1 MRNWL
6 AFALLLLPAV
16 VAAAP
21 SRPAVEKLLGGY
33 EINTTADDLKRLGDG
48 VDHVLCAIAIDP
60 KVSRLR
66 RNRALSALAAVPSV
80 EGKQLLL
87 FVLHDKA
94 RATEGAD
101 ELDLHSAIVALAA
114 FGPEVSRE
122 LVPFLAHE
130 SSDIR
135 EASAKSLAVAH
146 AKDAVSSLRMRLTV
160 ERDDTVLRVVRDSV
174 IALEREN

>member
-33 EINTTADDLKRLGDG
+33 EANATGEDLKRLGDG
-48 VDHVLCAIAIDP
+48 VDHVLCAIAMDP

-66 RNRALSALAAVPSV
+66 RNRALSALSVVPSV

-94 RATEGAD
+94 RAVEGAD
-101 ELDLHSAIVALAA
+101 ELDLHSAIVSLAA
-114 FGPEVSRE
+114 FGPEVSRD
-122 LVPFLAHE
+122 LLPFLAHD

-135 EASAKSLAVAH
+135 EATARSLAAAH
-146 AKDAVSSLRMRLTV
+146 AKDAINSLRMRLTV
-160 ERDDTVLRVVRDSV
+160 ERDDAVLRVVRDSV
-174 IALEREN
+174 IALEN